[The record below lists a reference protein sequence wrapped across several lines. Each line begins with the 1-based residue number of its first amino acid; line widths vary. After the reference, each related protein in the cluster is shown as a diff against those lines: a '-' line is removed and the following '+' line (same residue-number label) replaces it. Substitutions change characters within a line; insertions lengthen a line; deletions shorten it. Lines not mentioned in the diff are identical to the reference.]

1 MWKVITNIASKCSI
15 IALPIA
21 LWQIYDLKS
30 KVEVTEKRVKA
41 VLDIK
46 EHEKLS
52 QIFKVVVEQYQ
63 KIGNWVSQFNKMGK
77 SKQTVTKEC
86 QEIIRSINLCIID
99 IPPQYADVLESFK
112 SAIEYMEKYLE
123 SDMHSNIELKESR
136 DYLNN
141 AIQSLKREEKA
152 YESRTILM
160 ISHNNE

>member
-1 MWKVITNIASKCSI
+1 MWEAITNIASICSI

-30 KVEVTEKRVKA
+30 KVEATEKGVKT

-63 KIGNWVSQFNKMGK
+63 KIGNWVSQLNKTGK
-77 SKQTVTKEC
+77 SRQTIIKEC

-99 IPPQYADVLESFK
+99 IPPQYADVFESFK
-112 SAIEYMEKYLE
+112 SAIEYLEKYLE
-123 SDMHSNIELKESR
+123 SDMSSNSELKESR

-141 AIQSLKREEKA
+141 AIQSLKREQKE
-152 YESRTILM
+152 YESRTIM
-160 ISHNNE
+160 MVSHNNE